1 MAKITYNICVLIV
14 TYSNRWQFLSQV
26 LKRVGTLENVTDIVV
41 VDNASAYS
49 VAENCRQLA
58 DERIKVITNKENLGS
73 AGGYKVGLEYFKQDC
88 AADFVWLLDDDN
100 QPAVDALDQL
110 TGAWSSIPLSD
121 DRKALF
127 SLRPDRKQHVRIAE
141 GKNANRFFSAEN
153 SFMGFN
159 LLRIPFNQY
168 YKLRDR
174 FIKGGTFKEKAL
186 MPYAPYGGMFFHKRM
201 LDLIG
206 YPEESFFVYADDS
219 EYTYRITKKGGQIWL
234 IPASRIKDVD
244 TSYGI
249 NYTRHFWRSVYL
261 DLWSFRTYY
270 QVRNSVYF
278 YDQVNVDN
286 RLVYG
291 LNKWLFLTG
300 QWLISRITAKQ
311 ANYSK
316 LLKAVE
322 DGLSGRLGMVN
333 PEKYS

>member
-14 TYSNRWQFLSQV
+14 TYGDRWQFLSQV
-26 LKRVGTLENVTDIVV
+26 LKRVGTFENVTDIVV
-41 VDNASAYS
+41 IDNASVYS
-49 VAENCRQLA
+49 VAERCGLLA

-73 AGGYKVGLEYFKQDC
+73 AGGYKIGLKYFREER
-88 AADFVWLLDDDN
+88 AAEFVWLLDDDN
-100 QPAVDALDQL
+100 QPSADALAEL
-110 TGAWSSIPLSD
+110 TAAWSSIPGTD
-121 DRKALF
+121 DQKALF
-127 SLRPDRKQHVRIAE
+127 SLRQDRKQHVMIAQGE
-141 GKNANRFFSAEN
+141 DANRFFSAEN

-159 LLRIPFNQY
+159 LFRIPFNQY

-174 FIKGGTFKEKAL
+174 FVKPGAFKEKAL
-186 MPYAPYGGMFFHKRM
+186 IPYAPYGGMFFHKRM

-206 YPEESFFVYADDS
+206 YPEERFFVYADDS
-219 EYTYRITKKGGQIWL
+219 EYTCRITKKGGKIWL
-234 IPASRIKDVD
+234 VPSSQITDVD

-249 NYTRHFWRSVYL
+249 RYVRHFWRSVYL

-278 YDQVNVDN
+278 YDRLNVSN

-291 LNKWLFLTG
+291 INKWLFLTG

-311 ANYSK
+311 ANYRK
-316 LLKAVE
+316 FLEAVE
-322 DGLSGRLGMVN
+322 DGLAGRLGIVN